1 MAKFCS
7 NCGNALVGAPKFCQN
22 CGSPIVQAPNPAYA
36 PAAQNSPAQSAL
48 MPVPNHGG
56 SNTPAAQ
63 GAAVSPAVQGENPP
77 PPIVARQAGS
87 VQNQTYPQRLA
98 DRHPSRNTAAHPPQP
113 SHESRHGE
121 VPAEFGQPQY
131 GGALSADDGYV
142 PDKGFAA
149 MFFRHD
155 NRLNRK
161 RYILRSLALFAVA
174 VVGMMIAAA
183 LRGTAGT
190 LLGYLINFV
199 VFVLALML
207 TIRRLHDLNRPTWW
221 CIGTFIP
228 ILNFALGCYALFF
241 AGTRG
246 SNRYGPDPLVSNG
259 INVRQ
264 K

>member
-48 MPVPNHGG
+48 MSAANHGT
-56 SNTPAAQ
+56 SNTKAAQTAASSQAAQ
-63 GAAVSPAVQGENPP
+63 GKNPP
-77 PPIVARQAGS
+77 PPHGTQQAGS
-87 VQNQTYPQRLA
+87 VPNQTDPKLPA
-98 DRHPSRNTAAHPPQP
+98 DSHPSRTTAAQPPHPSNDLRDQET
-113 SHESRHGE
+113 SAG
-121 VPAEFGQPQY
+121 FGQPQY
-131 GGALSADDGYV
+131 GGASYTDDGYV

-190 LLGYLINFV
+190 LLSYLINFV

-207 TIRRLHDLNRPTWW
+207 MIRRLHDLNRPTWW

-228 ILNFALGCYALFF
+228 ILNFALGGYALFV

-246 SNRYGPDPLVSNG
+246 PNRYGPDPRVA
-259 INVRQ
+259 
-264 K
+264 